1 MKRNLDRGLDKKVEI
16 QRSDD
21 AKSKTPKMDKIKRE
35 TGFNLIENFKNQR

>member
-1 MKRNLDRGLDKKVEI
+1 MEKNLDRGLDKKVEI

-35 TGFNLIENFKNQR
+35 TESNLVKNFLK